1 MSRRIP
7 AVDRRI
13 DEIKLEDRRV
23 RVIGI
28 VVDSRPGMCVLDD
41 GTGSVRVRTD
51 REVQTGKL
59 IRVIGQVSIRTNGEI
74 EIDAEFVQNMDKLK
88 FDLYKEVYDL
98 RKKFKSVES
107 KLVEEG

>member
-1 MSRRIP
+1 MSRRTP

-28 VVDSRPGMCVLDD
+28 VVDSRPGTCILDD
-41 GTGSVRVRTD
+41 GTGSVRVRTN

-59 IRVIGQVSIRTNGEI
+59 IRVIGQVSIRTDGEI

-98 RKKFKSVES
+98 RKKFKSVEN